1 MYSSSDYYDN
11 EEIKRALLQ
20 LYTKAKSNE
29 HLARL
34 MISWSSFEA
43 ADGEYE
49 IALKW
54 LKEAQK
60 YSTNKEGEK
69 TISDKELKWVE
80 TNLGTLQQFETAKK
94 TSFDDKSKAEELC
107 KQIVSDHRRG
117 DLVQIGDCYALLI
130 QLQVQAID
138 ASKLIVE
145 MQNQGLTPSEYIQIE
160 IIEQI
165 QHSAHIDGEV
175 SYET

>member
-1 MYSSSDYYDN
+1 M
-11 EEIKRALLQ
+11 Q

-49 IALKW
+49 IACKW

-60 YSTNKEGEK
+60 YSTNKEGER
-69 TISDKELKWVE
+69 TISDDEFRWVE
-80 TNLGTLQQFETAKK
+80 TNIKTLQLFETAKK
-94 TSFDDKSKAEELC
+94 KAFNDKSKAQELC
-107 KQIVSDHRRG
+107 KQIMSNHRRE
-117 DLVQIGDCYALLI
+117 DLIQIGDCFALLV
-130 QLQVQAID
+130 QLQVRAID

-145 MQNQGLTPSEYIQIE
+145 MQNQGLTPSEYIE
-160 IIEQI
+160 SGIIEQI
-165 QHSAHIDGEV
+165 QNSAHIKG
-175 SYET
+175 